1 MFIRVHPWL
10 TFGREMKTLHLYLTR
25 QVLGTL
31 VMTVFVFTFV
41 LVLGNVLK
49 EIFPLL
55 INGQTTL
62 WMVTKAIGLLI
73 PYVLVYALPMGMLT
87 ATLLT
92 FGRFSADQELTAVRA
107 SGISL
112 MALVTP
118 ILILS
123 VALSGFCAL
132 INLHLAPLCRS
143 ASKRIIS
150 QAAMK
155 NPSNLLREKQYVTG
169 IPGGY
174 GVYVDRRKGD
184 EVFDVEVSQTD
195 EKGVLIRWLR
205 APRGELQVDTNKN
218 EFVLHLFDSRGA
230 GQDNGD
236 WNNLIRGDFEL
247 PFSTR
252 DAVTSIQSTKISDM
266 TFSQVRKKIAELED
280 LNRQQPPPDKLPPD
294 LREKVKRAKV
304 LDLAMP
310 AKVQMNRM
318 VSFSFACIG
327 FTLVGI
333 PLGIRSHR
341 RETSIGI
348 AFALLLA
355 IVYYSFLI
363 LGGALEMRPELFPA
377 FIVWIPNFIFQAVGG
392 FLLWRANKGLH

>member
-1 MFIRVHPWL
+1 
-10 TFGREMKTLHLYLTR
+10 MKTLHLYLTR
-25 QVLGTL
+25 QVFGTL
-31 VMTVFVFTFV
+31 MMTVFVFTFV
-41 LVLGNVLK
+41 LVLGNVLR

-62 WMVTKAIGLLI
+62 WTVTKAIGLLI
-73 PYVLVYALPMGMLT
+73 PYVFVYALPMGMLT

-92 FGRFSADQELTAVRA
+92 FGRFSVDQELTAVRA

-118 ILILS
+118 ILFLS

-169 IPGGY
+169 LPGGY
-174 GVYVDRRKGD
+174 GVYVDRRKD
-184 EVFDVEVSQTD
+184 DQVFDVEVSQID

-247 PFSTR
+247 PFSTK
-252 DAVTSIQSTKISDM
+252 DAVSIQSTKISDM
-266 TFSQVRKKIAELED
+266 TFTQIRQKIAELEE
-280 LNRQQPPPDKLPPD
+280 LNRQQPQAEKLPSE
-294 LREKVKRAKV
+294 LREKAKRAKV
-304 LDLAMP
+304 IDLAMP

-318 VSFSFACIG
+318 VSISFACIG

-363 LGGALEMRPELFPA
+363 LGGALEMRPELFPDL
-377 FIVWIPNFIFQAVGG
+377 IVWIPNLIFQAVGG